1 VCVCVCV
8 CVCLCVILGIEHRA
22 LHMQGKCP
30 SIELFPQPHSLAI
43 VTPFDFVS
51 PLEGTKAWSKSAFLG
66 AL

>member
-1 VCVCVCV
+1 
-8 CVCLCVILGIEHRA
+8 VILGIEHRA